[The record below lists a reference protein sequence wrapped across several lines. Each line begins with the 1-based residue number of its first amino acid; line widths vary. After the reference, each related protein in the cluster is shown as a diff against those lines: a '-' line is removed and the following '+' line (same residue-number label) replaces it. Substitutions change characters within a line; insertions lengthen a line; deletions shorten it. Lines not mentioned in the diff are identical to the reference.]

1 MRRNAS
7 CSLASAL
14 ALAAALA
21 TAIACR
27 DPAAAPTK
35 GEGSAPSVAAGA
47 AATPLTPYRYPA
59 PVSGH
64 YEEVNVGA
72 FDLVD
77 GIAYPAADGSGT
89 VVYLASKAVA
99 SPLLSASGC
108 PMTEARSLA
117 VLRDASFLEVTVD
130 PKGRSSYFAAGSP
143 FGGKSREEEAG
154 GNYWQLRMT
163 ENAPARV
170 AGTLAYS
177 GHGKA
182 EFALPVLRVTTGE
195 LSEGDLVHGGTAVP
209 GVEDPSPERIVAAYR
224 ALREAALRKDLAGI
238 LAAQGFDAERIQK
251 IRGLEGIDADVAAF
265 ADRFLEPGDI
275 EEPQAWGGRGG
286 VLGSGKNSKGEAFAN
301 YYEFVPC
308 GDRMV
313 LFSIGLNP
321 Q

>member
-1 MRRNAS
+1 MSR
-7 CSLASAL
+7 SATRSIATL
-14 ALAAALA
+14 LSLAAALA
-21 TAIACR
+21 
-27 DPAAAPTK
+27 AAPGCRKPSAETAKATPGTK
-35 GEGSAPSVAAGA
+35 PEAGA
-47 AATPLTPYRYPA
+47 KEAATAPYRYPA
-59 PVSGH
+59 PASGH

-77 GIAYPAADGSGT
+77 GVAYPAADGSGT
-89 VVYLASKAVA
+89 VVYLASKAIA
-99 SPLLSASGC
+99 SPLLAASGC

-117 VLRDASFLEVTVD
+117 VLRDASFLEVTID
-130 PKGRSSYFAAGSP
+130 RKGRSSYFASGSP

-154 GNYWQLRMT
+154 SHSWQLRPRQ
-163 ENAPARV
+163 NGPARV

-182 EFALPVLRVTTGE
+182 EFDLPVYRVTAGE
-195 LSEGDLVHGGTAVP
+195 LSEGDLVHGGVTAP
-209 GVEDPSPERIVAAYR
+209 GAVDPTPDRILAAYR
-224 ALREAALRKDLAGI
+224 ALRAAALQKDLAGI
-238 LAAQGFDAERIQK
+238 LAAQGFDAGRGEK
-251 IRGLEGIDADVAAF
+251 IRGLDGIDADVATF
-265 ADRFLEPGDI
+265 ADRFLEPGDV

-286 VLGSGKNSKGEAFAN
+286 VMAHGKNSRGEAFAN